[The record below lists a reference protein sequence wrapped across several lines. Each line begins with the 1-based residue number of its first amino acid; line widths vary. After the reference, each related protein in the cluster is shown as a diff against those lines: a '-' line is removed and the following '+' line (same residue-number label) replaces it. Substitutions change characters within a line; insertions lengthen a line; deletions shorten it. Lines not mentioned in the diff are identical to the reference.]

1 MSKPGIALARRMTA
15 KERDLIR
22 LAAALGLAAGALRAA
37 KRRGCDPYNSAAA
50 AGREW
55 PTAFRLRR
63 GAV

>member
-1 MSKPGIALARRMTA
+1 MSKPGIARARRMTA

-22 LAAALGLAAGALRAA
+22 SALRAA

-55 PTAFRLRR
+55 PTAFRLR
-63 GAV
+63 GDAV